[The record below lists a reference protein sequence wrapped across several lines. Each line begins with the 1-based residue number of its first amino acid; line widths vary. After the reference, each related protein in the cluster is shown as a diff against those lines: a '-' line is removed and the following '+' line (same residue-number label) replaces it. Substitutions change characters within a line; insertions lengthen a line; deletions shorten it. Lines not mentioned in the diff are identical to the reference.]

1 METAA
6 PAAVLLGRSN
16 HSLRTSTRQR
26 ACVLTRKPQSYISE
40 VARKGVFVFRVD
52 QSLRQDIERI
62 AEDEQRTITQVCE
75 MLLHEGVEAYKKEG
89 SKFMQRLIAKQKLR
103 TK

>member
-16 HSLRTSTRQR
+16 HSLRTGTRQR
-26 ACVLTRKPQSYISE
+26 ACVLTRKPQRYISE
-40 VARKGVFVFRVD
+40 VARKGVLVFRVD

-62 AEDEQRTITQVCE
+62 AEDEQRTITRC
-75 MLLHEGVEAYKKEG
+75 
-89 SKFMQRLIAKQKLR
+89 AKCSCTKALR
-103 TK
+103 PIRRKDRNS